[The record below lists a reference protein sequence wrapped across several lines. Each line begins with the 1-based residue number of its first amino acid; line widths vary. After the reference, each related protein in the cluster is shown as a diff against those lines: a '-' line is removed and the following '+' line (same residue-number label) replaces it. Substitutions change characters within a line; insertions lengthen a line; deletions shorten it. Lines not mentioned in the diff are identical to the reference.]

1 MTSFFKANTA
11 LDVAKH
17 LVLVLGAAALL
28 VLGFFYVY
36 LPVTTHHGETI
47 TVPKVTG
54 MNVADLEKYLDE
66 RNLAYFVDDS
76 SYNPGIRP
84 FTVLTQDP
92 APGEKVK
99 EGRKIYLQVAM
110 KRPPVIKMPKLV
122 DGSVKNAQLILQSY
136 DLVVGQIKLVP
147 NLAQNAVLKQFVN
160 GKEIMPG
167 APVAKGTRID
177 LEVGDGLGN
186 QEFPVPNLV
195 NMPQDEAVTLLVG
208 QGLQKGEVFEVAAEE
223 GQTAGTVV
231 RQRPVPVPDA
241 TIRMGQLVDLWIAK

>member
-1 MTSFFKANTA
+1 MAKFLSANTP
-11 LDVAKH
+11 LDVVKH
-17 LVLVLGAAALL
+17 LLLVLGAAALL
-28 VLGFFYVY
+28 LLGFFYVY

-54 MNVADLEKYLDE
+54 MNLADLEKYLSQ

-147 NLAQNAVLKQFVN
+147 NLAQNAVLRQFVN
-160 GKEIMPG
+160 GQEIKPG
-167 APVAKGTRID
+167 DPVAKGTRVD

-195 NMPQDEAVTLLVG
+195 NMPQDEAITLLVG
-208 QGLQKGEVFEVAAEE
+208 QGLQKGEVFEQAATE
-223 GQTAGTVV
+223 GQAPGTVV
-231 RQRPVPVPDA
+231 RQRPVPGPDA
-241 TIRMGQLVDLWIAK
+241 TIRTGQLVDLWVAK